1 MADRTNIVSPVK
13 YVGVLEFTVRK
24 TLNAREMESVVIEL
38 VYALLMDARA
48 PRLMTASRGS
58 VANLAP
64 VAQAVTGT
72 IARLIAIAESRLAVA
87 NVET

>member
-1 MADRTNIVSPVK
+1 
-13 YVGVLEFTVRK
+13 
-24 TLNAREMESVVIEL
+24 
-38 VYALLMDARA
+38 MDARA

-58 VANLAP
+58 VANLAS
-64 VAQAVTGT
+64 VVQAVTGT

>member
-24 TLNAREMESVVIEL
+24 TLNARETESVVIEL